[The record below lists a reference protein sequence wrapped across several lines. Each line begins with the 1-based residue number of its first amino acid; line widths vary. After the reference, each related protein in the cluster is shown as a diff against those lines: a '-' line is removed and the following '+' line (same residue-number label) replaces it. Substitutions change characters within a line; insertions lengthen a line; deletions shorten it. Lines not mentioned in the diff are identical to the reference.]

1 MPEWDEQTIHRLLLA
16 RDPTG
21 LDLLVDLVAHKAH
34 RLARMVLG
42 GLGTEQDAEEVVSDV
57 LAAAWDRVAEFDP
70 TRSTLTNWVLMLTK
84 YAALDRRRRLRRRNL
99 DAEGQGR
106 VIPIATVPEPTA
118 PPSDEL
124 VLAGEEQAALH
135 AALRRLPE
143 AERELLIR
151 RYFFEEPLADMARDL
166 GLTRGALDTRLW
178 RARQNLRR
186 LLNDESEVHSHGQQ
200 AADRPASR

>member
-21 LDLLVDLVAHKAH
+21 LDLLVDLVAHKAY

-42 GLGTEQDAEEVVSDV
+42 GLGTEQDAEEVVSDA
-57 LAAAWDRVAEFDP
+57 LAAAWERVAEFDP
-70 TRSTLTNWVLMLTK
+70 ARSTLTNWVLMRTK
-84 YAALDRRRRLRRRNL
+84 YAALDRRRMLRRRKL
-99 DAEGQGR
+99 DAGGQSR
-106 VIPIATVPEPTA
+106 VIPLGAAPEPAA
-118 PPSDEL
+118 PPSDEV

-151 RYFFEEPLADMARDL
+151 RYFFEEPLAEMARDL
-166 GLTRGALDTRLW
+166 GITRGALDTRLW
-178 RARQNLRR
+178 RARQSLKR
-186 LLNDESEVHSHGQQ
+186 LLNDESEVQSHG
-200 AADRPASR
+200 R